1 MYYLL
6 SQAKTGWY
14 FSAMGL
20 NFKELEFPGSDTPWI
35 HGFPHLW
42 WSQGSTTQVQQQAW
56 QVTTFKSIKKMF
68 SILYI
73 HYTIFHQESV
83 TLPLLFK
90 LSPYMLIA
98 HKYQCQT
105 GFNLLLILFDLLWT
119 SVSPQPLLTCTFLLS
134 VWMSACSLGSTV
146 SHWSP

>member
-56 QVTTFKSIKKMF
+56 QVTTFKSINKNVQYIIYTLYYIPPRISHFAPTFQVK
-68 SILYI
+68 SIY
-73 HYTIFHQESV
+73 V
-83 TLPLLFK
+83 
-90 LSPYMLIA
+90 
-98 HKYQCQT
+98 
-105 GFNLLLILFDLLWT
+105 D
-119 SVSPQPLLTCTFLLS
+119 CTQIP
-134 VWMSACSLGSTV
+134 MSN
-146 SHWSP
+146 WI